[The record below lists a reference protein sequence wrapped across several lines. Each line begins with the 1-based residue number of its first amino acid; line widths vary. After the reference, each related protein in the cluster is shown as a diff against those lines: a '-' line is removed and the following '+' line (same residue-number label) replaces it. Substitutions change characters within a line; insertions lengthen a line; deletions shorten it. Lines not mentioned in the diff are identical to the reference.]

1 MSVLAVVTSVGL
13 SRLAEQS
20 RTSAQDANVQALATR
35 VGEFEQQAEA
45 IKRQPTPITQ
55 TDFDTARQAL
65 EERLSHIEEAQ
76 SADARASDVQVS
88 LMSGATDSSDPHGN
102 TAFTSNTQDRIS
114 SNSVPLIEPAHV
126 VALPKGQCFALTEGG
141 NLWKVRMPLPAP
153 DPDEAMPKDLQ
164 ELAGYMRQHYV
175 EAGDWWEN
183 QGIPGLQDKALP
195 DDLLDDFKQMA
206 AAEEAEA

>member
-1 MSVLAVVTSVGL
+1 M
-13 SRLAEQS
+13 
-20 RTSAQDANVQALATR
+20 
-35 VGEFEQQAEA
+35 
-45 IKRQPTPITQ
+45 
-55 TDFDTARQAL
+55 
-65 EERLSHIEEAQ
+65 
-76 SADARASDVQVS
+76 
-88 LMSGATDSSDPHGN
+88 
-102 TAFTSNTQDRIS
+102 
-114 SNSVPLIEPAHV
+114 
-126 VALPKGQCFALTEGG
+126 VALPKGQCFALIEGG

-153 DPDEAMPKDLQ
+153 DPDDSMPKDLQ

>member
-1 MSVLAVVTSVGL
+1 MYWPAAFLLTTRSRYWL
-13 SRLAEQS
+13 SPLSCCRS
-20 RTSAQDANVQALATR
+20 M
-35 VGEFEQQAEA
+35 A
-45 IKRQPTPITQ
+45 ITLP
-55 TDFDTARQAL
+55 
-65 EERLSHIEEAQ
+65 
-76 SADARASDVQVS
+76 V
-88 LMSGATDSSDPHGN
+88 
-102 TAFTSNTQDRIS
+102 
-114 SNSVPLIEPAHV
+114 IEPAHV
-126 VALPKGQCFALTEGG
+126 VALPKGQCFALIEGG

>member
-1 MSVLAVVTSVGL
+1 L
-13 SRLAEQS
+13 S
-20 RTSAQDANVQALATR
+20 SA
-35 VGEFEQQAEA
+35 
-45 IKRQPTPITQ
+45 
-55 TDFDTARQAL
+55 
-65 EERLSHIEEAQ
+65 
-76 SADARASDVQVS
+76 ASDVYKRQ
-88 LMSGATDSSDPHGN
+88 
-102 TAFTSNTQDRIS
+102 TQDRIS
-114 SNSVPLIEPAHV
+114 TTSVPLIEPAHV
-126 VALPKGQCFALTEGG
+126 VALPKGQCFALIEGG

-153 DPDEAMPKDLQ
+153 DSDEAMPKDLQ